1 MIVAQERVAEVLK
14 LYRRGS
20 TRTQI
25 ARQIGISKQR
35 VGKIIDANV
44 KRNAKEIDK
53 DRAYLISRELDR
65 LDEAIR
71 EAYGEWDRSK
81 QEAKKEFVKIGQNPK
96 GDTSEIGETKEWQCG
111 DPRYLAVIVRALSDR
126 AKILGLH
133 PEKQQAN
140 ETNVSVNV
148 GVSIAPGLE
157 NLSDDQLDGYLHEA
171 GSIARAGA
179 PALATGADT
188 IDVVSPLSN
197 GKATPV
203 PPPPES

>member
-1 MIVAQERVAEVLK
+1 MAQERVEEILR
-14 LYRRGS
+14 LTRRGW
-20 TRTQI
+20 TQSAIAKRLGI
-25 ARQIGISKQR
+25 ARQTVGGILER
-35 VGKIIDANV
+35 YA
-44 KRNAKEIDK
+44 KRLAKEVQLQRELLIAQQIDK
-53 DRAYLISRELDR
+53 I
-65 LDEAIR
+65 DEVVR

-81 QEAKKEFVKIGQNPK
+81 EEAKKEFVKIGQNPK

-111 DPRYLAVIVRALSDR
+111 DPRYLAVIIKALDQR
-126 AKILGLH
+126 AKIMGLF
-133 PEKQQAN
+133 PEKQQGN

-157 NLSDDQLDGYLHEA
+157 NLSDDQLVGYLHEA

-179 PALATGADT
+179 PSLEAGADT

-197 GKATPV
+197 GQATPV